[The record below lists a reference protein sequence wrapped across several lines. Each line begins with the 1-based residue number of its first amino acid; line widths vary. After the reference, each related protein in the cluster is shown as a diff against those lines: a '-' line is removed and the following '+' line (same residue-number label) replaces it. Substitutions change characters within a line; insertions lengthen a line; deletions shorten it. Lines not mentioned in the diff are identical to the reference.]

1 MRKLTIVGALFI
13 ALFSLSSFSSYQP
26 SEISLSDQQQISK
39 QNMPYYYFYVGISND
54 FNIGGCTVTV
64 TQVVLYI
71 FNDNFVLVGSYLS
84 QDFYVSI
91 ACGPTQYFT
100 RSASD
105 VSFDVSGGEIT
116 DVHFATTG
124 VREIDDLYSNSTY
137 KSQYLNWVKDNVPKF

>member
-13 ALFSLSSFSSYQP
+13 ALFSLSSFSSHQP
-26 SEISLSDQQQISK
+26 SETPLSKQQQIS
-39 QNMPYYYFYVGISND
+39 QQSMPYYYFYVGISND
-54 FNIGGCTVTV
+54 FNIMGCTVTV

-71 FNDNFVLVGSYLS
+71 FNENFVLVGSYLS
-84 QDFYVSI
+84 EDFYVSI
-91 ACGPTQYFT
+91 SCGPTQYYT

-124 VREIDDLYSNSTY
+124 IREIDDLYSNSTY
-137 KSQYLNWVKDNVPKF
+137 KTQYLNWVKNNVPKF